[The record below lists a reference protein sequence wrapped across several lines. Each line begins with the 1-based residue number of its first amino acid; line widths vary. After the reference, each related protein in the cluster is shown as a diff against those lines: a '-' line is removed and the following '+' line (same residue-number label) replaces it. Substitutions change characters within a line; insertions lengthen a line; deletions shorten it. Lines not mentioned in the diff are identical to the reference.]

1 MPQLTVDDKS
11 VLKSRVLESARRLD
25 AWVCK
30 NGWSGYDP
38 YDIQGTKPYMVL
50 LNVKRTLTGR
60 MLRRLTLG
68 PLLLGEAVFP
78 TSFRSLF
85 RVNPMVN
92 AKGMALFG
100 RGYLQ
105 LFETTGER
113 QYRDRAI
120 ECLEWLKENRNSAF
134 LEPCW
139 GYPFNWHSGV
149 IVPANTPASVVT
161 AAACDA
167 FWTAW
172 RALGSRESL
181 DICVGACEFFL
192 NHLRIDEMAD
202 GTICFSYTPL
212 DDFHVH
218 NTNLLVAELLVRIGK
233 ETGRDDWVATG
244 VRAAK
249 YALSEQNADGS
260 LFYWGRVQ
268 NHYNPNRIDHYHSG
282 FEIRCLYKM
291 WKLTGLEEFYAAME
305 RYYRFYLRELI
316 GTDRGRVAPMMYPR
330 SLYPINI
337 HSCAEALLMNATVA
351 EEFSEARELLGPLFA
366 WVVAK
371 MQTPEGWFIYMRRR
385 VLGIELTARIPYM
398 RWGQAWMLL
407 ALSQCVKAMDSWRAC

>member
-161 AAACDA
+161 AAVCDA

-172 RALGSRESL
+172 KALGSKESL
-181 DICVGACEFFL
+181 DTCVGACE
-192 NHLRIDEMAD
+192 
-202 GTICFSYTPL
+202 
-212 DDFHVH
+212 
-218 NTNLLVAELLVRIGK
+218 
-233 ETGRDDWVATG
+233 
-244 VRAAK
+244 
-249 YALSEQNADGS
+249 
-260 LFYWGRVQ
+260 
-268 NHYNPNRIDHYHSG
+268 
-282 FEIRCLYKM
+282 
-291 WKLTGLEEFYAAME
+291 
-305 RYYRFYLRELI
+305 
-316 GTDRGRVAPMMYPR
+316 
-330 SLYPINI
+330 
-337 HSCAEALLMNATVA
+337 
-351 EEFSEARELLGPLFA
+351 
-366 WVVAK
+366 
-371 MQTPEGWFIYMRRR
+371 
-385 VLGIELTARIPYM
+385 
-398 RWGQAWMLL
+398 
-407 ALSQCVKAMDSWRAC
+407 